1 MSDVIA
7 SQPSLLQMI
16 SRFGIQLGVG
26 EKTVSEVCEA
36 SKVDTTTFLAVAN
49 VMKQGAAAAG
59 EFYQLLRC
67 QRSGI
72 PHPQVLR

>member
-1 MSDVIA
+1 MTTGYTEHNKMSDVIA

-26 EKTVSEVCEA
+26 EKTVREVCEA

-49 VMKQGAAAAG
+49 VMKQGATAAG
-59 EFYQLLRC
+59 FYI
-67 QRSGI
+67 G
-72 PHPQVLR
+72 P